1 MVDLSLESLISLTV
15 LFTPS
20 VLLDLLDDQKDI
32 QRVQKV
38 TLELELL
45 IVMNAIEDVSNNFQK
60 L

>member
-1 MVDLSLESLISLTV
+1 MVDLSLESLISLPV